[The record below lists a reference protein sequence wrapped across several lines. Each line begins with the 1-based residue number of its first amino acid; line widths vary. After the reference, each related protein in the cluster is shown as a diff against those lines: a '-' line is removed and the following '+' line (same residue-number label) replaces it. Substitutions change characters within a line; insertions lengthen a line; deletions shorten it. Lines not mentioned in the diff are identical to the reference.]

1 MTDSEASHESNTDL
15 GKRGEHCHHDCMLDE
30 QLGLTCRLCNIV
42 CTEAKD
48 IFPPMV
54 ALNSN
59 QISNFFLYFTWDP
72 IIDCMH
78 ISFLRS
84 SLVRTT
90 RGLNGA
96 ILVRMIMY
104 LTFLF
109 LRFVL
114 QNPPKLRNLGMCG
127 LQSLIL
133 NQSYLLIKEKP
144 SNLYGK
150 TWQDHYSLKKWMIQ
164 QVKVVVWLHILQ
176 ERVKLCC
183 WFHFFSVTW
192 KFTQEADH
200 WSLLQKLQSIHGGES
215 FRNGAFCF
223 RYMCFT
229 TLIEQANW
237 WEVSVRNC
245 RRF

>member
-1 MTDSEASHESNTDL
+1 LDFQTTDSEADHESNTDL

-30 QLGLTCRLCNIV
+30 QLGLTCRLCNVV

-54 ALNSN
+54 ASNIN
-59 QISNFFLYFTWDP
+59 QISIFFLYFTWDP

-84 SLVRTT
+84 LLVRTT
-90 RGLNGA
+90 RGLNRA

-104 LTFLF
+104 LIFLF

-114 QNPPKLRNLGMCG
+114 QNPPKVRNLGMCG
-127 LQSLIL
+127 LQSLFW

-164 QVKVVVWLHILQ
+164 RVEVVVWLHILQ

-183 WFHFFSVTW
+183 
-192 KFTQEADH
+192 
-200 WSLLQKLQSIHGGES
+200 
-215 FRNGAFCF
+215 
-223 RYMCFT
+223 
-229 TLIEQANW
+229 
-237 WEVSVRNC
+237 
-245 RRF
+245 